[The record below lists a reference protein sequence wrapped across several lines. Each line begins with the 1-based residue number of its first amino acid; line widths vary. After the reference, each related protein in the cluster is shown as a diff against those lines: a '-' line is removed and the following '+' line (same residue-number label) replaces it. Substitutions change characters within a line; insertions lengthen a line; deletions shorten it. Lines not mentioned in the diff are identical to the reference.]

1 MKNKIKI
8 IVEDEDTIE
17 LDIDDNLVHEW
28 IDTYKKHSPLLIP
41 NQKTITEVI
50 KYMKLKYSMVEDKSE
65 KYTSVVIKN
74 ITMNKVLAKRIP
86 DGKELNPTVF
96 LIKNEGNS
104 SDLYTMREDIYK
116 DVPIIVGMES
126 ETGFVSVEGS
136 KELSD
141 EITAF
146 QGLDSDE
153 LTNFYL
159 VSNYVRC
166 LKKYNKLDE
175 VLHNSK

>member
-1 MKNKIKI
+1 MKNKITLV
-8 IVEDEDTIE
+8 VEDDTTE
-17 LDIDDNLVHEW
+17 LDIDDNLVEEW
-28 IDTYKKHSPLLIP
+28 IDTYKQYRTMLIP
-41 NQKTITEVI
+41 NKKTITEVI
-50 KYMKLKYSMVEDKSE
+50 EYMKLKYPMVEDKSE
-65 KYTSVVIKN
+65 KYTSVVINN
-74 ITMNKVLAKRIP
+74 ITMNERFSNKVPARKN
-86 DGKELNPTVF
+86 LNPIV
-96 LIKNEGNS
+96 LVIKNEGNA
-104 SDLYTMREDIYK
+104 SDLYKMREDIYK

-126 ETGFVSVEGS
+126 EPGFVSVEGS

-175 VLHNSK
+175 VLSHSK